1 MTLHEY
7 THEMMLILIYA
18 IANEK
23 KLTKLCIDMIVCV

>member
-7 THEMMLILIYA
+7 THEMILIYA

-23 KLTKLCIDMIVCV
+23 KLTKLCIGMIVCI